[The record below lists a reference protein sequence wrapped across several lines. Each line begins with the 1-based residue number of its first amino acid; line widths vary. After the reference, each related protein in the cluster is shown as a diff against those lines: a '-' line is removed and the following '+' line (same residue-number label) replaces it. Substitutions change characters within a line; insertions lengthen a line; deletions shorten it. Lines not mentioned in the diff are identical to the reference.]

1 MAYAS
6 AVEMD
11 VVQMSRSG
19 NDLTPLSVTP
29 DGTHGNKFWNNGKPF
44 LMVTNGSGG
53 ELTVTLVLPGTV
65 DDQAV
70 SDRTVAIADGQT
82 YAIGPFTKD
91 YNQSDGYV
99 HVTWS
104 TVSSVTAEAIS
115 L

>member
-11 VVQMSRSG
+11 VVQMSRDG

-29 DGTHGNKFWNNGKPF
+29 DATHGNKFWNNGKTF
-44 LMVTNGSGG
+44 LLVNNGSGG
-53 ELTVTLVLPGTV
+53 SLTVTIVTPNTV
-65 DDQAV
+65 DGLAV
-70 SDRTVAIADGQT
+70 SDRTVAIADGQL
-82 YAIGPFTKD
+82 YAIGPFTTD
-91 YNQSDGYV
+91 YKQSDGYI

-104 TVSSVTAEAIS
+104 TVSSVTAEAIT